1 MMATTTKE
9 KAHLD
14 DRLGFNEVRAAPNG
28 DPCCVALRRSELIER
43 GKQQL
48 DVREAGRAICIG
60 HKEPPS
66 ARVHHAVSHRA
77 TLSTIALEP
86 HDAYVR
92 PRVKFGPE
100 LERGIGGTVGGAVV
114 YDEDLEG
121 AFRERCE
128 VLEGGG
134 EHRWET
140 PGLIVGRYDD
150 AEI

>member
-1 MMATTTKE
+1 MDSNDNKR

-14 DRLGFNEVRAAPNG
+14 DCLGFNEVGAAPNG
-28 DPCCVALRRSELIER
+28 DPCCIALRRSELIER
-43 GKQQL
+43 GKQQF
-48 DVREAGRAICIG
+48 DVCEAGRAICVG
-60 HKEPPS
+60 HKEAPS

-77 TLSTIALEP
+77 ALSKIALEP

-92 PRVKFGPE
+92 PCVPFGPE
-100 LERGIGGTVGGAVV
+100 LERGIGCTVGGAVV

-121 AFRERCE
+121 AFRDRRE

-134 EHRWET
+134 EHRRQT
-140 PGLIVGRYDD
+140 SGLIVGRYDD